1 MRRPRGVLLP
11 PVAADRIRR
20 GDLHRALRT
29 ALLDGVLAAGARLPS
44 TRQAAT
50 DYGVSRGLMEEVFAH
65 LTDEGFL
72 ERSVGRG
79 TFVARRV
86 PLPRPI
92 PREASVRRA
101 PAPSRRGH
109 ALSAN
114 AACREPD
121 VFRPFNAG
129 VADTAQ
135 FPWLAWA
142 RVEARAKREWGRSAL
157 AFADP
162 RGVRAFRASI
172 ARHLAQ
178 FRGITCDAGQIVV
191 FNSAQ
196 QALASL
202 AILLLNR
209 GDRVWIEDPCYL
221 GARAALAVA
230 DAVPLP
236 VPVDAGGVRVDV
248 LARRAGRARLGYLTP
263 ANQYPTGVALTLG
276 RRLSLAEWNADRG
289 GWIVE
294 DDYDGEFRYDRQ
306 PIGACST
313 WIPST

>member
-1 MRRPRGVLLP
+1 MDHLRRSDASSPWRPLP
-11 PVAADRIRR
+11 PVATDRIRR

-29 ALLDGVLAAGARLPS
+29 ALLDGVLTAGARLPS
-44 TRQAAT
+44 TRQAAV
-50 DYGVSRGLMEEVFAH
+50 DYGVSRGLMEEVFAQ

-72 ERSVGRG
+72 ERRVGCG

-86 PLPRPI
+86 PRPI
-92 PREASVRRA
+92 PRTASVRWA
-101 PAPSRRGH
+101 PAPSRRGQ

-121 VFRPFNAG
+121 VLRPFNAG
-129 VADTAQ
+129 VADAAQ

-142 RVEARAKREWGRSAL
+142 RVEARARRALGPRAL
-157 AFADP
+157 AFTDP
-162 RGVRAFRASI
+162 RGVPAFRASI

-178 FRGITCDAGQIVV
+178 CRGITCDAAQIVV

-209 GDRVWIEDPCYL
+209 GDRVWIDDPCYL
-221 GARAALAVA
+221 GARAALALA

-236 VPVDAGGVRVDV
+236 V
-248 LARRAGRARLGYLTP
+248 LWTP
-263 ANQYPTGVALTLG
+263 A
-276 RRLSLAEWNADRG
+276 
-289 GWIVE
+289 
-294 DDYDGEFRYDRQ
+294 
-306 PIGACST
+306 ACA
-313 WIPST
+313 